1 MHVYLST
8 LNLVTLLR
16 LCSMPVFKIGLWER
30 QSKTYEM
37 YAADRYTVSSLWFYS
52 LQEYIFL
59 FLWVLANISM
69 FFLTVV
75 TFWNSFLKTEMIK
88 LFCLIQGRYWGT
100 EKLPL
105 NEPLN
110 PAVLLCHVQS
120 KVENSPHPR
129 LFAVPHQSTF
139 WVIFHRYSELI
150 GRHYMILSL

>member
-1 MHVYLST
+1 MHVYFST

-16 LCSMPVFKIGLWER
+16 LRSMPVFKIGLWEG
-30 QSKTYEM
+30 QSKNYEI
-37 YAADRYTVSSLWFYS
+37 YAADRYTVNSLWFYS

-59 FLWVLANISM
+59 LWVLGNISM
-69 FFLTVV
+69 FFLTLV
-75 TFWNSFLKTEMIK
+75 TFLKYFLENRDDET
-88 LFCLIQGRYWGT
+88 FCLIQGRYWGT
-100 EKLPL
+100 ERLPL

-110 PAVLLCHVQS
+110 LAVLLSHVQS